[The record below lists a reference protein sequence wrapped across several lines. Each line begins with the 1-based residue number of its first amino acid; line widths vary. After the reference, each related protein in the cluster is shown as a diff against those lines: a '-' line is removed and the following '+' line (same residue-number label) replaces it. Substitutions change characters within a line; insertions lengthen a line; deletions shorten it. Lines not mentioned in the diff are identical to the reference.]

1 MILLIKYILPILI
14 AINSYGQI
22 DDQTKHFYAGF
33 TIGTSTALITNHY
46 IKRPVISSLIGFSFG
61 TLAGIAKECI
71 YDKRLNKGTYELQD
85 MFTTSWGSGCA
96 SIVSISIIINKN
108 GKDRNRKGSTI
119 D

>member
-1 MILLIKYILPILI
+1 MKKFILI
-14 AINSYGQI
+14 FITLNSIAQI

-33 TIGTSTALITNHY
+33 TIGVSTTLITEHY
-46 IKRPVISSLIGFSFG
+46 IKRPVISSLIGFSVG

-85 MFTTSWGSGCA
+85 MFTTSWGGGCA
-96 SIVSISIIINKN
+96 SIVSISIIINN
-108 GKDRNRKGSTI
+108 GKNRNRKSPRI

>member
-1 MILLIKYILPILI
+1 MSLNSI
-14 AINSYGQI
+14 AQI

-33 TIGTSTALITNHY
+33 TIGASTALVTEHY
-46 IKRPVISSLIGFSFG
+46 IKRPVISSLIGFSVG

-85 MFTTSWGSGCA
+85 MFTTSWGGGCA
-96 SIVSISIIINKN
+96 SIVSISIIINN
-108 GKDRNRKGSTI
+108 GKNRNRKSTRI

>member
-1 MILLIKYILPILI
+1 MKKFILI
-14 AINSYGQI
+14 FITLNSFAQI

-33 TIGTSTALITNHY
+33 TIGVSTALVTEHY
-46 IKRPVISSLIGFSFG
+46 IKRPVISSLIGFSVG

-85 MFTTSWGSGCA
+85 MFTTSWGGGCA
-96 SIVSISIIINKN
+96 SIVSISIIINN
-108 GKDRNRKGSTI
+108 GKNRNRKSPRI

>member
-1 MILLIKYILPILI
+1 VIKYILPILI
-14 AINSYGQI
+14 ALNSFGQI

-33 TIGTSTALITNHY
+33 TIGVSTALITNHY
-46 IKRPVISSLIGFSFG
+46 IKRPVISSLIGFSVG

-85 MFTTSWGSGCA
+85 MFTTSWGGGCA

-108 GKDRNRKGSTI
+108 GKDRNRKSSSI